1 MKLFEN
7 DSGEIAAKG
16 SSPEIAAK
24 GGLP

>member
-1 MKLFEN
+1 MKLSEN
-7 DSGEIAAKG
+7 NSGKIAAKG